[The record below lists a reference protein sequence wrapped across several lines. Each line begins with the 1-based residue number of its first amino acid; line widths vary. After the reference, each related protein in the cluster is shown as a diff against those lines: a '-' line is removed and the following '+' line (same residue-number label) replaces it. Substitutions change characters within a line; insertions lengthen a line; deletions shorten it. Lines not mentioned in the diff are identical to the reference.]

1 MSNHSQKKS
10 PKHGSS
16 KTFKPSRRTVLK
28 YAGAAAGTALVAPFA
43 PYIRTARAEPV
54 EINMLS
60 WYGLAEPDMVEA
72 FEAEHNVKFKPK
84 YYAGGDNM
92 LALLAQSPPGTFDI
106 IHADAEYARILT
118 ERGDLLDELNPDD
131 YPFDDMLHE
140 SFTQFPGHWK
150 DGKLY
155 AVVNRFG
162 HLGVTYN
169 KEHVSLEEAMSYDV
183 YWDSK
188 LSGKVGHF
196 DWHLPN
202 LGQVS
207 LLNGNTDP
215 GPFDISADAW
225 SKVQEKTLS
234 LKPQVKGYFDYGGT
248 FASLKNGEIWA
259 CVGIGDWVSGVL
271 ERDGAPVAAAVPKE
285 GGIQWTE
292 SYSIVSTSTKKDI
305 VKKYIEYTM
314 SPEGQVRSANMAA
327 YPAFVVTRTGMKAL
341 QEQTP
346 AEAERTGQI
355 EGAPNN
361 PIIAINEGRIHYR
374 DTPKQQSLE
383 EWNEFWSEYKNV

>member
-1 MSNHSQKKS
+1 MPTSSRKQS
-10 PKHGSS
+10 PTRDGSS
-16 KTFKPSRRTVLK
+16 TFRPSRRRVLK
-28 YAGAAAGTALVAPFA
+28 YAGATAGAALAAPFA

-92 LALLAQSPPGTFDI
+92 LAALAQSPPGTFDI
-106 IHADAEYARILT
+106 IHTDAEFARILI
-118 ERGDLLDELNPDD
+118 ERGDLVDEMEPAD

-140 SFTQFPGHWK
+140 DFTRFPGHWK

-155 AVVNRFG
+155 SMINRFG

-183 YWDSK
+183 YWNPK
-188 LSGKVGHF
+188 LAGKVGHF
-196 DWHLPN
+196 DWHLPS

-207 LLNGNTDP
+207 LLNGNVDP
-215 GPFDISADAW
+215 SPFDLSANAW
-225 SKVQEKTLS
+225 SAVREKTLS
-234 LKPQVKGYFDYGGT
+234 LKPQVKGFFDYGGT
-248 FASLKNGEIWA
+248 FSSLQNAEILA

-271 ERDGAPVAAAVPKE
+271 EKAGAPVGAAVPRE

-292 SYSIVSTSTKKDI
+292 SYSIVSTSTKKDL
-305 VKKYIEYTM
+305 VKKYIRYTM
-314 SPEGQVRSANMAA
+314 SPEGQVRSANMVA
-327 YPAFVVTRTGMKAL
+327 YPAFTVTRAGMKAL

-346 AEAERTGQI
+346 EEAKRTGQT

-361 PIIAINEGRIHYR
+361 PITLIDEGRIHYR
-374 DTPKQQSLE
+374 DIPKQQSLE
-383 EWNEFWSEYKNV
+383 EWNEFWSEYKNA